1 MSTETDA
8 YIERFDY
15 LTDEFKK
22 ALQGISTEEL
32 DWAPLSVDANSA
44 TVLTTHVAGTQ
55 IGWVHQV
62 VGGMDITRD
71 RDAEFATRGATLD
84 ELEALLNRTAST
96 TRTVIDGL
104 STADLHK
111 LHETADGQRVTTRWA
126 ILHTLE
132 HIGQHLGHLTL
143 TRQLYAQ
150 KNG

>member
-126 ILHTLE
+126 ILHTME
-132 HIGQHLGHLTL
+132 HIAQHLGHLTL

-150 KNG
+150 KSG